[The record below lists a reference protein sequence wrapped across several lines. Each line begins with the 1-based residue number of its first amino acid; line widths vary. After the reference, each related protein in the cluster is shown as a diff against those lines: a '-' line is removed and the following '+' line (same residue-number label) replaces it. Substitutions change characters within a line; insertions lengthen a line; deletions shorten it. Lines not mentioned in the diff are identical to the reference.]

1 MPFTVGLTGGIGSGK
16 TTVAELFASRGACV
30 IDADEISRTLT
41 GPGQAAVGQIVR
53 SFGAQF
59 AAPDGSLDRQR
70 MRDLVFSDAAARKNL
85 ESILHPLIRQESA
98 LQLRACNAPYA
109 ILVVPLL
116 IEAGTNRTRT
126 NRIAVVDCDTE
137 TQVQR
142 VMQRSGM
149 TRGEVLA
156 IMGSQI
162 PRQDRLAA
170 ADDVIRNDGDLSA
183 LEQQVRSLH
192 ARYIELAAAH
202 KS

>member
-30 IDADEISRTLT
+30 VDADEISRKLT
-41 GPGQAAVGQIVR
+41 GAGQPAVAQIVG

-59 AAPDGSLDRQR
+59 AAQDGSLDRQR
-70 MRDLVFSDAAARKNL
+70 MRDLVFSDASARKNL

-98 LQLRACNAPYA
+98 LQLRACKGPYA

-116 IEAGTNRTRT
+116 IESGNYRTRT
-126 NRIAVVDCDTE
+126 NRVAVVDCDAE
-137 TQVQR
+137 IQVRR
-142 VMQRSGM
+142 VMERGGLS
-149 TRGEVLA
+149 RGEVLA
-156 IMGSQI
+156 IIASQI

-170 ADDVIRNDGDLSA
+170 ADDVIRNDGDLPD
-183 LEQQVRSLH
+183 LELQIVSLH

>member
-30 IDADEISRTLT
+30 VDADEISRKLT
-41 GPGQAAVGQIVR
+41 GPGQAAVGQIVG
-53 SFGAQF
+53 SFGPQF
-59 AAPDGSLDRQR
+59 AAADGSLDRQR
-70 MRDLVFSDAAARKNL
+70 MRDLVFSDASARKSL

-116 IEAGTNRTRT
+116 IESSAYRSRT
-126 NRIAVVDCDTE
+126 NRVAVVDCDTE
-137 TQVQR
+137 IQVQR
-142 VMQRSGM
+142 VMQRSAL

-156 IMGSQI
+156 IIGSQVS
-162 PRQDRLAA
+162 REDRLAA
-170 ADDVIRNDGDLSA
+170 ADDVIHNDSDLPA
-183 LEQQVRSLH
+183 LELRVESLH
-192 ARYIELAAAH
+192 ELYIELAAAN

>member
-30 IDADEISRTLT
+30 VDTDAISRKLT
-41 GPGQAAVGQIVR
+41 GPGQSAVGQIVR

-59 AAPDGSLDRQR
+59 AAADGSLDRQR
-70 MRDLVFSDAAARKNL
+70 MRDLVFSDASARKSL

-98 LQLRACNAPYA
+98 LQLRACSAPYA

-116 IEAGTNRTRT
+116 VESGAYRSRT
-126 NRIAVVDCDTE
+126 NRVAVVDCEME

-142 VMQRSGM
+142 VMQRSTL
-149 TRGEVLA
+149 TRGDALA
-156 IMGSQI
+156 IIASQVS
-162 PRQDRLAA
+162 REDRLAA
-170 ADDVIRNDGDLSA
+170 ADDVIRNDGDLAA
-183 LEQQVRSLH
+183 LEPQVESLH
-192 ARYIELAAAH
+192 SRYIELAAAN